1 MISIRDLCV
10 KFGRATAVDRVSLDV
25 QRAEAVALWGANGAG
40 KSTIIRAIL
49 GLVRYSGRITIDG
62 RDAWRNGKDA
72 RSLIG
77 YVPQELGFYD
87 ELRVGEGVE
96 LLARLKNVTRSSTLG
111 VLASV
116 GLGPH
121 SRKRVRELS
130 GGMKQ
135 RLALALALL
144 GDPPVLLLD
153 EVTASLDAAGRQEF
167 VALLHALAGEGRT
180 ILFASHRLD
189 EVERIADRVIE
200 LRDGRVISELDAPTF
215 VRGRAKASMLRLH
228 AADALLGRALLAL
241 KEDGFV
247 PRLNGCGL
255 LVPLADQPKLS
266 VMRSLARADIVV
278 VESEPV
284 AGSDRETHR
293 EDHHDAP

>member
-1 MISIRDLCV
+1 MISVRNLSV
-10 KFGRATAVDRVSLDV
+10 RFGRATAVDRLSLDIA
-25 QRAEAVALWGANGAG
+25 RGESVALWGTNGAG
-40 KSTIIRAIL
+40 KTTVIRAVL
-49 GLVRYSGRITIDG
+49 GLVRYSGRISIDG
-62 RDAWRNGKDA
+62 HDAWGDGKTA

-77 YVPQELGFYD
+77 YVPQEIGFYD

-96 LLARLKNVTRSSTLG
+96 LFARLKNVTRAGTRG

-116 GLGPH
+116 GLEPH

-167 VALLHALAGEGRT
+167 ISLLHTLAGEGRT

-189 EVERIADRVIE
+189 EVERIAGRVVE
-200 LRDGRVISELDAPTF
+200 LRDGRVISETDAPTF
-215 VRGRAKASMLRLH
+215 VRERTGATMLRLH
-228 AADALLGRALLAL
+228 AEDSLLDRAMLVLR
-241 KEDGFV
+241 EDGFV
-247 PRLNGCGL
+247 PRLNGCGV
-255 LVPLADQPKLS
+255 LVPLAEHPKQS
-266 VMRSLARADIVV
+266 VIRSLAKASIAVI
-278 VESEPV
+278 ESEPL
-284 AGSDRETHR
+284 GSRGCGTHQ
-293 EDHHDAP
+293 DDAP